1 VVSRRVRLVAPA
13 APAGR
18 AATGG
23 DLLPVDVEEK
33 ARDEAA
39 ATELGAAAR
48 EAEAVVH
55 VTAVLLA
62 RVAVARHCR
71 PAHSNQRW

>member
-1 VVSRRVRLVAPA
+1 MRLVAPG

-18 AATGG
+18 AATCA

-33 ARDEAA
+33 AQDEVV
-39 ATELGAAAR
+39 ATALGGAAR
-48 EAEAVVH
+48 RAEAVVH